1 VLTALGLAIGLGA
14 LGFFLGRATAPEKN
28 NAPAPATTTASPGAA
43 VFASAGCGACH
54 TLGAAH
60 ASGAVGPNLDQL
72 KPDPAT
78 VQTKV
83 KQGGGGMPSF
93 SGQLTEQQIKDVA
106 TFVASNAG
114 K

>member
-1 VLTALGLAIGLGA
+1 
-14 LGFFLGRATAPEKN
+14 
-28 NAPAPATTTASPGAA
+28 
-43 VFASAGCGACH
+43 
-54 TLGAAH
+54 
-60 ASGAVGPNLDQL
+60 VGPNLDQL